1 MRHRPVAGQVD
12 THRRQ
17 LGYCLGGILL
27 GDAELPDAPATGLTD
42 ELKATIQNAYST
54 WLGHRGFKP
63 RRGQRQM
70 IADIARGLTEEDR
83 LCVVEAGTGT
93 GKTAAYCLAAIP
105 VAKACDKRVVISTAT
120 VALQEQ
126 VALRDLPDL
135 KSHADLDFSFTIAKG
150 RGRYVCLKRLDDRL
164 AYDSE
169 RDHLYGP
176 PQAED
181 LEIYQRLETAFDTGT
196 WDGDLD
202 NWADGVPTKAWTP
215 VTNDRAGCHGRRC
228 KYYHQC
234 PVFRAR
240 ADVADA
246 DVVVANHDL
255 VLTDLRIGGG
265 VVLPNPS
272 ETIFILDEAHH
283 LPDKTRDQFTA
294 HAALRGCADWL
305 KQISSSIETM
315 ARRFDQPREVQRAR
329 ERLAEEAGGAEDLL
343 AAVGTIVGDLPFE
356 PRDADTETHRFPLG
370 EVPEPLAEAAEPL
383 GRSFGGVAAVLEEL
397 GNDLDDVVEG
407 NLDWPNA
414 EQAESWRPTIGQLAG
429 RAAGAET
436 LFSDYGNSSAASAAR
451 WVTRRLD
458 RREEV
463 ELTSVPLMPGEILND
478 ALWSNCHAALATSAT
493 LCALGT
499 FARFRESAGLADSVR
514 ESRIASPFQFERVAT
529 FSVPPMRAEPSASQD
544 HTEEIASLLPDLLQ
558 LEQSALVLF
567 NSWWQFNA
575 VVESLPEELRPHCR
589 LQGETSK
596 QRLIRDHT
604 KAIDQGEA
612 SYLFGLASFAEGV
625 DLPGDYCRHV
635 IMARIPFAV
644 PDDPVDQAVAEWLVN
659 QGRNP
664 FMEQSLP
671 DASLRLVQACGR
683 LIRNESDSG
692 RITLLD
698 RRIVTRR
705 YGESLIAALPPYRL
719 EL

>member
-1 MRHRPVAGQVD
+1 MPK
-12 THRRQ
+12 
-17 LGYCLGGILL
+17 
-27 GDAELPDAPATGLTD
+27 LPDTPAPELTD
-42 ELKATIQNAYST
+42 ELKATIQSAYST
-54 WLGHRGFKP
+54 WLGNRGFKA

-70 IADIARGLTEEDR
+70 IADIARGLTEDDR

-105 VAKACDKRVVISTAT
+105 IAKSRNKRVVISTAT

-135 KSHADLDFSFTIAKG
+135 KRHADLEFSFTLAKG
-150 RGRYVCLKRLDDRL
+150 RSRYVCLKRLDDRL
-164 AYDSE
+164 AYDPE
-169 RDHLYGP
+169 RERLYGP
-176 PQAED
+176 PDAEH
-181 LEIYQRLETAFDTGT
+181 LGIYRRLETAFDTGT

-202 NWADGVPTKAWTP
+202 NWADGVPPKAWTP
-215 VTNDRAGCHGRRC
+215 VTNDRTGCHGRRC

-240 ADVADA
+240 ADVSDA

-265 VVLPNPS
+265 VVLPDPA
-272 ETIFILDEAHH
+272 ETIFVLDEAHH

-294 HAALRGCADWL
+294 RASLRGCTDWL
-305 KQISSSIETM
+305 KQVSSSMETM
-315 ARRFDQPREVQRAR
+315 ARRFNQPREVQRAR
-329 ERLAEEAGGAEDLL
+329 ERLAAEAGGADDLI
-343 AAVGTIVGDLPFE
+343 AAVGTLVGDLPFE
-356 PRDADTETHRFPLG
+356 PRDTDTQTHRFPLG
-370 EVPEPLAEAAEPL
+370 EVPEPLAEVAVPL
-383 GRSFGGVAAVLEEL
+383 GKSFGGVAAILEEL

-429 RAAGAET
+429 RAAGAES
-436 LFSDYGNSSAASAAR
+436 LFSDYGNSASVSAAR
-451 WVTRRLD
+451 WVSRGL
-458 RREEV
+458 EEHGEEI

-478 ALWSNCHAALATSAT
+478 RLWSSCHGALATSAT

-499 FARFRESAGLADSVR
+499 FARFRESTGLVGSVR
-514 ESRIASPFQFERVAT
+514 EARIPSPFDFQRVAT
-529 FSVPPMRAEPSASQD
+529 FSVPRMRAEPSSSQD
-544 HTEEIASLLPDLLQ
+544 HTEEIASLLPELLG
-558 LEQSALVLF
+558 LEPSALVLF

-575 VVESLPEELRPHCR
+575 VVASLPDDLRDKCR
-589 LQGETSK
+589 LQGEVSK
-596 QRLIRDHT
+596 QRLLQDHT
-604 KAIDQGEA
+604 GAIDEGEA

-644 PDDPVDQAVAEWLVN
+644 PDDPVDQAVAEWLEN

-664 FMEQSLP
+664 FMEMSLP

-683 LIRNESDSG
+683 LIRNESDHG

-698 RRIVTRR
+698 RRILTRR
-705 YGESLIAALPPYRL
+705 YGESLLAALPPYRL
-719 EL
+719 EI

>member
-1 MRHRPVAGQVD
+1 MP
-12 THRRQ
+12 
-17 LGYCLGGILL
+17 
-27 GDAELPDAPATGLTD
+27 EPPATGLTE

-54 WLGHRGFKP
+54 WLGRRGFKA

-70 IADIARGLTEEDR
+70 IADIARGLTEDDG

-105 VAKACDKRVVISTAT
+105 IAQARDKRVVISTAT

-150 RGRYVCLKRLDDRL
+150 RSRYVCPQRLNDRL
-164 AYDSE
+164 TYDPE
-169 RDHLYGP
+169 RDRLFAPPKSEHL
-176 PQAED
+176 A
-181 LEIYQRLETAFDTGT
+181 IYRRLKTAFETGT

-202 NWADGVPTKAWTP
+202 NWADGVPPKAWMP
-215 VTNDRAGCHGRRC
+215 VTNDRAGCQGRRC
-228 KYYHQC
+228 GHYHQC
-234 PVFRAR
+234 PVFHAR

-265 VVLPNPS
+265 VVLPNPA
-272 ETIFILDEAHH
+272 ETIFVLDEAHH

-294 HAALRGCADWL
+294 HVALRGCADWL
-305 KQISSSIETM
+305 KQVASSIETM
-315 ARRFDQPREVQRAR
+315 ARRFEGPREVHRAR
-329 ERLAEEAGGAEDLL
+329 DRLAEEAGGIQDLL
-343 AAVGTIVGDLPFE
+343 AAVGTIVGELPFE

-383 GRSFGGVAAVLEEL
+383 GKSFGGVAAILEEL

-414 EQAESWRPTIGQLAG
+414 EQAEAWRPTIGQLTG
-429 RAAGAET
+429 RAAGAEA
-436 LFSDYGNSSAASAAR
+436 LFSDYGNSSSASAAR
-451 WVTRRLD
+451 WVTRGVED

-478 ALWSNCHAALATSAT
+478 RLWSNCHAALATSAT

-499 FARFRESAGLADSVR
+499 FDRFRESAGLAGLVR
-514 ESRIASPFQFERVAT
+514 ESRIASPFDFERVAT
-529 FSVPPMRAEPSASQD
+529 FSVPGMRAEPSQSQD
-544 HTEEIASLLPDLLQ
+544 HTEEIASLLPDLLR

-575 VVESLPEELRPHCR
+575 VVESLPDDLRLDCR
-589 LQGETSK
+589 LQGESSK
-596 QRLIRDHT
+596 QRLLRDHT
-604 KAIDQGEA
+604 HAIDQGQP

-635 IMARIPFAV
+635 IIARIPFAV
-644 PDDPVDQAVAEWLVN
+644 PDDPVDQAVAEWLET

-664 FMEQSLP
+664 FMELSLP

-683 LIRNESDSG
+683 LIRNESDQG

-698 RRIVTRR
+698 RRILTRR
-705 YGESLIAALPPYRL
+705 YGESLLSALPPYRR
-719 EL
+719 EI

>member
-1 MRHRPVAGQVD
+1 MGEAD
-12 THRRQ
+12 
-17 LGYCLGGILL
+17 
-27 GDAELPDAPATGLTD
+27 LPDAPATALTD
-42 ELKATIQNAYST
+42 ELKATIQTAYST
-54 WLGHRGFKP
+54 WLGHRGFKA

-70 IADIARGLTEEDR
+70 IADIARGLTENDR

-105 VAKACDKRVVISTAT
+105 IAKAQEKRVVISTAT

-135 KSHADLDFSFTIAKG
+135 KAHADLDFSFTIAKG
-150 RGRYVCLKRLDDRL
+150 RSRYVCLQRLDDRL
-164 AYDSE
+164 NYDPE
-169 RDHLYGP
+169 HDRLFGP
-176 PQAED
+176 PEAEH
-181 LEIYQRLETAFDTGT
+181 LATYRRLETAFDTGT

-202 NWADGVPTKAWTP
+202 NWADGVPPKAWMP

-228 KYYHQC
+228 RYYHQC

-265 VVLPNPS
+265 VVLPNPA

-294 HAALRGCADWL
+294 HAALRGCADSL
-305 KQISSSIETM
+305 KQVASSIETM
-315 ARRFDQPREVQRAR
+315 ARRFDQPREVHRAR
-329 ERLAEEAGGAEDLL
+329 ERLADEAGGVEDLL
-343 AAVGTIVGDLPFE
+343 AAVGTIVGGLPFE

-383 GRSFGGVAAVLEEL
+383 GRSFGGVAAILDEL
-397 GNDLDDVVEG
+397 SNDLDDVVEG

-429 RAAGAET
+429 RAAGAEA
-436 LFSDYGNSSAASAAR
+436 LFSDYGDSSSASAAR
-451 WVTRRLD
+451 WVTRGLED

-478 ALWSNCHAALATSAT
+478 RLWSGCHAALATSAT

-499 FARFRESAGLADSVR
+499 FDRFRESAGLAGSVR
-514 ESRIASPFQFERVAT
+514 ESRIASPFDFERVAT
-529 FSVPPMRAEPSASQD
+529 FSVPRMHAEPSASQD
-544 HTEEIASLLPDLLQ
+544 HTEEIASLLPELLR

-575 VVESLPEELRPHCR
+575 VVESLPDDLRSDCR
-589 LQGETSK
+589 LQGEASK

-604 KAIDQGEA
+604 QAIDQGQP

-644 PDDPVDQAVAEWLVN
+644 PDDPVDQAVAEWLEN

-664 FMEQSLP
+664 FMELSLP

-683 LIRNESDSG
+683 LIRNENDQG

-698 RRIVTRR
+698 RRIRTRR
-705 YGESLIAALPPYRL
+705 YGESLLAALPPYRL
-719 EL
+719 ACETSFRGATTSGAPTAQPRKP

>member
-1 MRHRPVAGQVD
+1 MAK
-12 THRRQ
+12 
-17 LGYCLGGILL
+17 
-27 GDAELPDAPATGLTD
+27 LPDTPSTELTD
-42 ELKATIQNAYST
+42 ELKATIQSAYST
-54 WLGHRGFKP
+54 WLGNRGFRA

-70 IADIARGLTEEDR
+70 IADIARGLTEDDR

-105 VAKACDKRVVISTAT
+105 IAKAMQKRVVISTAT

-135 KSHADLDFSFTIAKG
+135 KRHADLDFTFTIAKG
-150 RGRYVCLKRLDDRL
+150 RSRYICLKRLDDRI
-164 AYDSE
+164 AYDPE
-169 RDHLYGP
+169 RERLFGP
-176 PQAED
+176 PDAEQ
-181 LEIYQRLETAFDTGT
+181 LSIYRRLETAFDTGT

-202 NWADGVPTKAWTP
+202 NWAEGVPLQAWTP
-215 VTNDRAGCHGRRC
+215 VTNDRIGCHGRRC

-240 ADVADA
+240 ADVTDA

-265 VVLPNPS
+265 VVLPDPA
-272 ETIFILDEAHH
+272 ETIFVLDEAHH

-294 HAALRGCADWL
+294 HAALRGCTDWL
-305 KQISSSIETM
+305 KQVSSSMETM
-315 ARRFDQPREVQRAR
+315 ARRFNQPREVQRAR
-329 ERLAEEAGGAEDLL
+329 ERMAQEAGGADDLI
-343 AAVGTIVGDLPFE
+343 AMVGTIVGDLPFE
-356 PRDADTETHRFPLG
+356 SRDTDTETHRFPLG
-370 EVPEPLAEAAEPL
+370 EVPEPLAEVAAPL
-383 GRSFGGVAAVLEEL
+383 GKSFGGVAAILEEL
-397 GNDLDDVVEG
+397 GSDLDDVVEG

-429 RAAGAET
+429 RAASAEA
-436 LFSDYGNSSAASAAR
+436 LFSDYGNSSSTSAAR
-451 WVTRRLD
+451 WVTKGLAERG
-458 RREEV
+458 EEI
-463 ELTSVPLMPGEILND
+463 ELTSVPLMPGEILNET
-478 ALWSNCHAALATSAT
+478 LWGSCHAALATSAT

-499 FARFRESAGLADSVR
+499 FARFRESTGLDGSVR
-514 ESRIASPFQFERVAT
+514 ESRIPSPFDFQRAAT
-529 FSVPPMRAEPSASQD
+529 FSVPRMRTEPPDAQD
-544 HTEEIASLLPDLLQ
+544 HTEEIATLLPELLR
-558 LEQSALVLF
+558 LEPSALVLF

-575 VVESLPEELRPHCR
+575 VAESLPDEIRDRCR
-589 LQGETSK
+589 LQGEASK
-596 QRLIRDHT
+596 QRLLQDHT
-604 KAIDQGEA
+604 QAIDDGEP

-664 FMEQSLP
+664 FMELSLP

-683 LIRNESDSG
+683 LIRNESDQG

-705 YGESLIAALPPYRL
+705 YGESLLAALPSYRL
-719 EL
+719 EI

>member
-1 MRHRPVAGQVD
+1 M
-12 THRRQ
+12 
-17 LGYCLGGILL
+17 GYCLGKALL
-27 GDAELPDAPATGLTD
+27 SGVAKLPDSSSPELTD
-42 ELKATIQNAYST
+42 ELKATIQSAYST
-54 WLGHRGFKP
+54 WLGNRGFRA

-70 IADIARGLTEEDR
+70 IADIARGLTEDDR

-105 VAKACDKRVVISTAT
+105 IAKARDKRVVISTAT

-135 KSHADLDFSFTIAKG
+135 KRNANLDFSFTIAKG
-150 RGRYVCLKRLDDRL
+150 RSRYVCLQRLEDRL
-164 AYDSE
+164 AYDPE
-169 RDHLYGP
+169 RERLYGP
-176 PQAED
+176 PDAEH
-181 LEIYQRLETAFDTGT
+181 LKTYRRLETAFDTGT

-202 NWADGVPTKAWTP
+202 NWADGVAPTAWTP
-215 VTNDRAGCHGRRC
+215 VTNDRVGCHGRRC

-265 VVLPNPS
+265 VVLPDPA
-272 ETIFILDEAHH
+272 ETIFVLDEAHH

-294 HAALRGCADWL
+294 HAALRGCAEWL
-305 KQISSSIETM
+305 KQVSTSMETM

-329 ERLAEEAGGAEDLL
+329 ERLAEEAGGADDLI
-343 AAVGTIVGDLPFE
+343 ATVGTIVGDLPFE
-356 PRDADTETHRFPLG
+356 PRDTDTETYRFPLG
-370 EVPEPLAEAAEPL
+370 EIPEPLAEASVPL
-383 GRSFGGVAAVLEEL
+383 GESFGGVAAILGEL
-397 GNDLDDVVEG
+397 GNDLDEVVEG

-414 EQAESWRPTIGQLAG
+414 EQAESWRPTIGQLAS
-429 RAAGAET
+429 RAASAEA
-436 LFSDYGNSSAASAAR
+436 LFSDYGNSSSVSAAR
-451 WVTRRLD
+451 WVSRGLAES
-458 RREEV
+458 REDV
-463 ELTSVPLMPGEILND
+463 ALTSVPLMPGEILND
-478 ALWSNCHAALATSAT
+478 RLWSGCHGALATSAT

-499 FARFRESAGLADSVR
+499 FGRFRESAGLVDAVR
-514 ESRIASPFQFERVAT
+514 ESRIASPFDFKRVAT
-529 FSVPPMRAEPSASQD
+529 FSVPRMRAEPTASED
-544 HTEEIASLLPDLLQ
+544 HTEEIASLLPDLLR
-558 LEQSALVLF
+558 LERSALVLF

-575 VVESLPEELRPHCR
+575 VVESLPEELRSNCR
-589 LQGETSK
+589 LQGEASK

-604 KAIDQGEA
+604 EAIDEGQA

-644 PDDPVDQAVAEWLVN
+644 PDNPVDQAVAEWLVN

-664 FMEQSLP
+664 FMELSLP

-683 LIRNESDSG
+683 LIRNETDEG

-698 RRIVTRR
+698 RRIRTRR
-705 YGESLIAALPPYRL
+705 YGESLLAALPPYHL
-719 EL
+719 EI